1 MNVRTSEL
9 TGKKFSVISL
19 FVFREG
25 VNVQDVVAIFTVQFR
40 TDGYAL
46 FVKYPYG
53 SLQFA

>member
-9 TGKKFSVISL
+9 TGKTFSVISL

-25 VNVQDVVAIFTVQFR
+25 VNVQDVMVIFTVKFR

-46 FVKYPYG
+46 FVTYPYG